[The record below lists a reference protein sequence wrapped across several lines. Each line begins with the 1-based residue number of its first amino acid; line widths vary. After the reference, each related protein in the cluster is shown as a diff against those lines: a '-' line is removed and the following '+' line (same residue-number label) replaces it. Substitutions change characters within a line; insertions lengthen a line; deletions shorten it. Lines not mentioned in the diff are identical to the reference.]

1 MPCTCQIPEDQA
13 QIFLRWDCCMFFSFW
28 CEGVSEGN
36 SIKSQDDQKG
46 AWPLTPSLNLS
57 IRSPQLVKKNPNFI
71 AFHVF
76 FYNNHF
82 WTICV
87 IWSKNGPLLFNL
99 YHDPPERCLCFL
111 LDLGFWHF
119 FYPASKPRFMIY
131 DVGYMICA
139 SAGSDVTVGSWKFLN
154 SRHLSNFRCGRTE
167 VDHLLGW
174 GGGQF

>member
-1 MPCTCQIPEDQA
+1 MWRCVWGKFNQEPRRPKRSLTTDTIFKSIYQIT
-13 QIFLRWDCCMFFSFW
+13 S
-28 CEGVSEGN
+28 
-36 SIKSQDDQKG
+36 
-46 AWPLTPSLNLS
+46 T
-57 IRSPQLVKKNPNFI
+57 PNFI